1 LTLFSCGLVLLRYLD
16 AVKFDGD
23 GVRAGRAMDTKVGKR
38 SGYHHGDLRQA
49 MIDAAEAVLAE
60 KGIGGFTLRE
70 CARRAG
76 VSPAAPAHHFGN
88 LVGLLTAIATLGF
101 DDLSQEMEMAV
112 AKALG
117 SGGDRLAA
125 ICEAYLAVA
134 LARPGRFRVAFGRLG
149 LKNGDEELRRAAIR
163 AFGILVRET
172 KLALGH
178 AVDVDVLTRLP
189 SSYAGDADLAEIL
202 FVWSITHGFSTMLID
217 GQLAPLEMQPGGRE
231 RLIALYSGRLM
242 EMLLAAM
249 RASTAMPLANPAS
262 HG

>member
-1 LTLFSCGLVLLRYLD
+1 MAIVE
-16 AVKFDGD
+16 
-23 GVRAGRAMDTKVGKR
+23 KR
-38 SGYHHGDLRQA
+38 GSYHHGDLRQA

-60 KGIGGFTLRE
+60 KGVGGFTLRE

-101 DDLSQEMEMAV
+101 DDLSLEMESAV
-112 AKALG
+112 AKARASG
-117 SGGDRLAA
+117 SDRLAA

-149 LKNGDEELRRAAIR
+149 LKNNDEELRRAAIR

-178 AVDVDVLTRLP
+178 AVDADVLTRLP
-189 SSYAGDADLAEIL
+189 SSYTGDEDIAEIL
-202 FVWSITHGFSTMLID
+202 FVWSVTHGFSTMLID
-217 GQLAPLEMQPGGRE
+217 GQLAPLEMQPDGRE
-231 RLIALYSGRLM
+231 RLIALYAGRLM
-242 EMLLAAM
+242 AMLLAAV
-249 RASTAMPLANPAS
+249 ASSPAKPLANPAS

>member
-1 LTLFSCGLVLLRYLD
+1 
-16 AVKFDGD
+16 
-23 GVRAGRAMDTKVGKR
+23 MDDRVGKR
-38 SGYHHGDLRQA
+38 GGYHHGDLRQA

-60 KGIGGFTLRE
+60 KGVGGFTLRE

-101 DDLSQEMEMAV
+101 DDLSLEMESAV
-112 AKALG
+112 AKARASG
-117 SGGDRLAA
+117 SDRLAA

-134 LARPGRFRVAFGRLG
+134 LTRPGRFRVAFGRLG
-149 LKNGDEELRRAAIR
+149 LKNNDDELRRAAIR

-178 AVDVDVLTRLP
+178 AVDADVLTRLP
-189 SSYAGDADLAEIL
+189 SSYTGDEDIAEIL
-202 FVWSITHGFSTMLID
+202 FVWSVTHGFSTMLID
-217 GQLAPLEMQPGGRE
+217 GQLAPLEMQPDGRA
-231 RLIALYSGRLM
+231 RLIALYAGRLM
-242 EMLLAAM
+242 AMLLAAVA
-249 RASTAMPLANPAS
+249 RSASLPLANPAS

>member
-1 LTLFSCGLVLLRYLD
+1 MAEAQSSRP
-16 AVKFDGD
+16 
-23 GVRAGRAMDTKVGKR
+23 
-38 SGYHHGDLRQA
+38 YHHGELR
-49 MIDAAEAVLAE
+49 EALVTAGRKLLE
-60 KGIGGFTLRE
+60 ERGIRGFTLRE

-101 DDLSQEMEMAV
+101 DDLSETMEAAV
-112 AKALG
+112 AKAKA

-134 LARPGRFRVAFGRLG
+134 LTRPGRFRVVFGRLG
-149 LKNGDEELRRAAIR
+149 LKSGDDDLRRAGVR

-172 KLALGH
+172 KLALGR
-178 AVDVDVLTRLP
+178 DVEADVLTRLP
-189 SSYAGDADLAEIL
+189 SSYGGDADLAEIL

-231 RLIALYSGRLM
+231 RLIGLYSGRLM
-242 EMLLAAM
+242 EMLLAAV
-249 RASTAMPLANPAS
+249 RASVAKPLANPAS

>member
-1 LTLFSCGLVLLRYLD
+1 
-16 AVKFDGD
+16 
-23 GVRAGRAMDTKVGKR
+23 MDDRVGKR
-38 SGYHHGDLRQA
+38 GGYHHGDLRQA

-60 KGIGGFTLRE
+60 KGVGGFTLRE

-101 DDLSQEMEMAV
+101 DDLSLEMESAV
-112 AKALG
+112 AKARASG
-117 SGGDRLAA
+117 SDRLAA

-134 LARPGRFRVAFGRLG
+134 LTRPGRFRVAFGRLG
-149 LKNGDEELRRAAIR
+149 LKNNDEELRRAAIR

-178 AVDVDVLTRLP
+178 AVDADVLTRLP
-189 SSYAGDADLAEIL
+189 SSYTGDEDIAEIL
-202 FVWSITHGFSTMLID
+202 FVWSVTHGFSTMLID
-217 GQLAPLEMQPGGRE
+217 GQLAPLEMQPDGRE
-231 RLIALYSGRLM
+231 RLIALYAGRLM
-242 EMLLAAM
+242 AMLLAAV
-249 RASTAMPLANPAS
+249 ASSPAKPLANPAS

>member
-1 LTLFSCGLVLLRYLD
+1 
-16 AVKFDGD
+16 
-23 GVRAGRAMDTKVGKR
+23 MDDRVGKR
-38 SGYHHGDLRQA
+38 GGYHHGDLRQA

-60 KGIGGFTLRE
+60 KGVGGFTLRE

-101 DDLSQEMEMAV
+101 DDLSLEMESAV
-112 AKALG
+112 ATARASG
-117 SGGDRLAA
+117 SDRLAA

-149 LKNGDEELRRAAIR
+149 LKNNDEELRRAAIR

-178 AVDVDVLTRLP
+178 AVDADVLTRLP
-189 SSYAGDADLAEIL
+189 SSYTGDEDIAEIL
-202 FVWSITHGFSTMLID
+202 FVWSVTHGFSTMLID
-217 GQLAPLEMQPGGRE
+217 GQLAPLEMQPDGRE
-231 RLIALYSGRLM
+231 RLIALYAGRLM
-242 EMLLAAM
+242 AMLLAAVQ
-249 RASTAMPLANPAS
+249 ASAAKATA
-262 HG
+262 

>member
-1 LTLFSCGLVLLRYLD
+1 
-16 AVKFDGD
+16 
-23 GVRAGRAMDTKVGKR
+23 MDDRVGKR
-38 SGYHHGDLRQA
+38 GGYHHGDLRQA

-60 KGIGGFTLRE
+60 KGVGGFTLRE

-101 DDLSQEMEMAV
+101 DDLSLEMESAV
-112 AKALG
+112 AKARASG
-117 SGGDRLAA
+117 SDRLAA

-149 LKNGDEELRRAAIR
+149 LKNNDEELRRAAIR

-178 AVDVDVLTRLP
+178 AVDADVLTRLP
-189 SSYAGDADLAEIL
+189 SSYTGDEDIAEIL
-202 FVWSITHGFSTMLID
+202 FVWSVTHGFSTMLID
-217 GQLAPLEMQPGGRE
+217 GQLAPLEMQPDGRA
-231 RLIALYSGRLM
+231 RLIALYAGRLM
-242 EMLLAAM
+242 AMLLAAV
-249 RASTAMPLANPAS
+249 ASSPAKPLANPAS

>member
-1 LTLFSCGLVLLRYLD
+1 
-16 AVKFDGD
+16 
-23 GVRAGRAMDTKVGKR
+23 MDDRVGKR
-38 SGYHHGDLRQA
+38 AGYHHGDLRQA
-49 MIDAAEAVLAE
+49 MIEAAEVVLAE
-60 KGIGGFTLRE
+60 KGVGGFTLRE

-101 DDLSQEMEMAV
+101 DDLSQEMEAAV
-112 AKALG
+112 AKAG
-117 SGGDRLAA
+117 ASGGNRLAA

-149 LKNGDEELRRAAIR
+149 LKNGDEDLRRAAIR

-178 AVDVDVLTRLP
+178 EVGSDVLTRLP
-189 SSYAGDADLAEIL
+189 SSYGGDADLAEIL

-242 EMLLAAM
+242 EMLLAAV
-249 RASTAMPLANPAS
+249 RASAAMPLANPAS

>member
-1 LTLFSCGLVLLRYLD
+1 
-16 AVKFDGD
+16 
-23 GVRAGRAMDTKVGKR
+23 MVGKPEKAEKR
-38 SGYHHGDLRQA
+38 ASYHHGDLRQA

-60 KGIGGFTLRE
+60 KGVGGFTLRE

-101 DDLSQEMEMAV
+101 DDLSDSMEAAV
-112 AKALG
+112 AVSVRA
-117 SGGDRLAA
+117 GGDRLAA

-134 LARPGRFRVAFGRLG
+134 LARPGRFRVVFGRLG
-149 LKNGDEELRRAAIR
+149 LKAGDESLRQAGIR

-172 KLALGH
+172 KLALGRSVDGE
-178 AVDVDVLTRLP
+178 AVLMRPP
-189 SSYAGDADLAEIL
+189 SSYGDDADLAEIL
-202 FVWSITHGFSTMLID
+202 FVWSLTHGFSTMLID

-231 RLIALYSGRLM
+231 RLLKLYSEQLVA
-242 EMLLAAM
+242 LLT
-249 RASTAMPLANPAS
+249 TAVRQAGGTAVTSPLANREG

>member
-1 LTLFSCGLVLLRYLD
+1 LRYLNG
-16 AVKFDGD
+16 VKFNGG

-38 SGYHHGDLRQA
+38 GGYHHGDLRQA

-60 KGIGGFTLRE
+60 KGVGGFTLRE

-101 DDLSQEMEMAV
+101 DDLSQTMEAAI
-112 AKALG
+112 AKAEA

-125 ICEAYLAVA
+125 ICEGYLAVA
-134 LARPGRFRVAFGRLG
+134 LTRPGRFRVVFGRLG
-149 LKNGDEELRRAAIR
+149 LKSGDDDLRRAAVR

-172 KLALGH
+172 KLALGRE
-178 AVDVDVLTRLP
+178 VDADVLMRLP
-189 SSYAGDADLAEIL
+189 SSYDDDADLAEIL

-231 RLIALYSGRLM
+231 RLVALYSGRLM
-242 EMLLAAM
+242 EMLLAAV
-249 RASTAMPLANPAS
+249 RASPPKPLANPAS

>member
-1 LTLFSCGLVLLRYLD
+1 M
-16 AVKFDGD
+16 GD
-23 GVRAGRAMDTKVGKR
+23 GVAAKR
-38 SGYHHGDLRQA
+38 EHYHHGDLRQA

-101 DDLSQEMEMAV
+101 DDLSESMEAAV
-112 AKALG
+112 AAARAK
-117 SGGDRLAA
+117 GGDRLAA

-134 LARPGRFRVAFGRLG
+134 MARPGRFRVVFGRLG
-149 LKNGDEELRRAAIR
+149 LKSEDEALRRSAVR

-178 AVDVDVLTRLP
+178 EIDTEVLVRLP
-189 SSYAGDADLAEIL
+189 SSYAQDEDLGTIL
-202 FVWSITHGFSTMLID
+202 FVWSVTHGFSTMLID
-217 GQLAPLEMQPGGRE
+217 GQLAPFAMQPGGQE
-231 RLIALYSGRLM
+231 RLVSLYRDRLVAL
-242 EMLLAAM
+242 LLAAVG
-249 RASTAMPLANPAS
+249 SSPLANPATY
-262 HG
+262 G

>member
-1 LTLFSCGLVLLRYLD
+1 
-16 AVKFDGD
+16 
-23 GVRAGRAMDTKVGKR
+23 MDTKVGKR
-38 SGYHHGDLRQA
+38 GGYHHGDLRQA

-60 KGIGGFTLRE
+60 KGVGGFTLRE

-101 DDLSQEMEMAV
+101 DDLSQEMETAV
-112 AKALG
+112 AKART

-149 LKNGDEELRRAAIR
+149 LKNNDEELRRAAIR

-172 KLALGH
+172 KLALGQEV
-178 AVDVDVLTRLP
+178 AGDVLTRLP
-189 SSYAGDADLAEIL
+189 SSYADDADLAEIL
-202 FVWSITHGFSTMLID
+202 FVWSVTHGFSTMLID

-231 RLIALYSGRLM
+231 RLICLYSGRLM
-242 EMLLAAM
+242 VMLLAAV
-249 RASTAMPLANPAS
+249 ASSASGPLANPAS

>member
-1 LTLFSCGLVLLRYLD
+1 
-16 AVKFDGD
+16 
-23 GVRAGRAMDTKVGKR
+23 MDTKVSKR
-38 SGYHHGDLRQA
+38 GGYHHGDLRQA

-60 KGIGGFTLRE
+60 KGVGGFTLRE

-101 DDLSQEMEMAV
+101 DDLSQEMETAV
-112 AKALG
+112 AKAQA

-149 LKNGDEELRRAAIR
+149 LKNNDEELRRAAIR

-178 AVDVDVLTRLP
+178 EIDSDVLTRLP
-189 SSYAGDADLAEIL
+189 SSYAGDLDLAEIL
-202 FVWSITHGFSTMLID
+202 FVWSVTHGFSTMLID
-217 GQLAPLEMQPGGRE
+217 GQLAPLEMQPGGRG

-242 EMLLAAM
+242 EMLLAAV
-249 RASTAMPLANPAS
+249 RASASLTLANPAS

>member
-1 LTLFSCGLVLLRYLD
+1 
-16 AVKFDGD
+16 
-23 GVRAGRAMDTKVGKR
+23 MDDRVGKR

-60 KGIGGFTLRE
+60 KGVGGFTLRE

-101 DDLSQEMEMAV
+101 DDLSESMEAAV
-112 AKALG
+112 TQAKAN
-117 SGGDRLAA
+117 GGDRLAA
-125 ICEAYLAVA
+125 ICEAYLTVA
-134 LARPGRFRVAFGRLG
+134 LTRPGRFRVAFGRLG

-172 KLALGH
+172 KLALGR
-178 AVDVDVLTRLP
+178 AVGADVLTRLP
-189 SSYAGDADLAEIL
+189 SSYGGDADLAEIL

-249 RASTAMPLANPAS
+249 RASAAMPLANPAS